1 MTRQEFVDV
10 LERALRGAGISEYDI
25 SDNINYYNTYF
36 LEQERHGRTEA
47 EVIEEL
53 GDPRLIA
60 KTIIGVQDDD
70 DEPVTGSYDSE
81 TGTYEEHTSEEYSGS
96 RRGLHAELNSNG
108 WDVRFGRFK
117 LNSWYGYLF
126 IGVVVFAVL
135 SVLFSIVSGLITIIA
150 PIAFPVLIIM
160 LVLNILKNRK

>member
-10 LERALRGAGISEYDI
+10 LERVLRGAGISEYDI
-25 SDNINYYNTYF
+25 SDNINYYNSYF
-36 LEQERHGRTEA
+36 RDQERLGRSEA
-47 EVIEEL
+47 EVSEEL

-70 DEPVTGSYDSE
+70 EQTAGSYDSE
-81 TGTYEEHTSEEYSGS
+81 TGTYEEYSSEEYAGN
-96 RRGLHAELNSNG
+96 RRGLHAELNGNG

-117 LNSWYGYLF
+117 LNSWYGYLV
-126 IGVVVFAVL
+126 IGVIVFAVL

-160 LVLNILKNRK
+160 LVLSFFKNRR